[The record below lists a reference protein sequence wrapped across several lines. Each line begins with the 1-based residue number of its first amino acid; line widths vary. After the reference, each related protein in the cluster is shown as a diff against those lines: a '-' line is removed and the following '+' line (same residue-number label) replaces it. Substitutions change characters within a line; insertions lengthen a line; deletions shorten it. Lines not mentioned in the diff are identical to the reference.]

1 MKIISWN
8 VNGIRACIKKGF
20 WDWYDAQNA
29 DVLCL
34 QETKITT
41 QDFEHLANAHE
52 LSNLITPAHQLE
64 LETPVA
70 QKRKTPVYFA
80 LASAKRPGYSG
91 VALLCK
97 TRPEKLEMG
106 LGDPQFDDEGRT
118 IFAYFKNL
126 ILVTSY
132 VPNGGRDLERIP
144 YKLSYS
150 DCLLKKLQSLRKKH
164 KNIIICGDM
173 NVAHTEFD
181 IKNPKS
187 NMNNSGFTQIERDWF
202 TKFLSH
208 KYIDVFRHKNPEARD
223 CYTWWSY
230 RPGVREKNVGWRIDY
245 FVVTEEMLPMVKST
259 AIQAQQFGSDHC
271 PIELVVS

>member
-8 VNGIRACIKKGF
+8 VNGIRACMKKGF
-20 WDWYDAQNA
+20 WDWYDDQNA
-29 DVLCL
+29 DVVCL

-41 QDFEHLANAHE
+41 HDFEHLANAHE
-52 LSNLITPAHQLE
+52 LSNLLTPSVQLK
-64 LETPVA
+64 LPQPVI
-70 QKRKTPVYFA
+70 QKRKSPVYFA
-80 LASAKRPGYSG
+80 LAAAKRPGYSG

-97 TRPEKLEMG
+97 TQPQKVEIG
-106 LGDPQFDDEGRT
+106 LGVPQFDDEGRT
-118 IFAYFKNL
+118 IFAYFKNF

-150 DCLLKKLQSLRKKH
+150 DCLLEKLQTLRKKH
-164 KNIIICGDM
+164 QNIVICGDM
-173 NVAHTEFD
+173 NVAHTEID

-187 NMNNSGFTQIERDWF
+187 NVNNSGFTQIERDWF
-202 TKFLSH
+202 TKFLKH
-208 KYIDVFRHKNPEARD
+208 KYIDIFRHLNPEARD

-230 RPGVREKNVGWRIDY
+230 RPGVREKNIGWRIDY
-245 FVVTEEMLPMVKST
+245 FVVTKEMLPMVKST
-259 AIQAQQFGSDHC
+259 LIQSRQFGSDHC